1 MVLVKELHSLDC
13 LIRRKL
19 CIIARI
25 HIMQSSFTMRLK
37 FLLVIL
43 GLSFLCFS
51 CKNKSLTNSIWKNCG
66 DNSDL
71 QDILVFNDT
80 YNFVRNDTIY
90 SRLVIDSPIAVIN
103 RIDNYYGERRLYLNR
118 LSDQKIYRYC
128 EQ

>member
-1 MVLVKELHSLDC
+1 M
-13 LIRRKL
+13 
-19 CIIARI
+19 
-25 HIMQSSFTMRLK
+25 
-37 FLLVIL
+37 
-43 GLSFLCFS
+43 
-51 CKNKSLTNSIWKNCG
+51 WKNCG

-103 RIDNYYGERRLYLNR
+103 RIDSYYGERRLYLNR
-118 LSDQKIYRYC
+118 LSDQKTYRYC